1 MGVSYQAVFLLVF
14 LGAISTK
21 CSPALSGS
29 RMCPSAVLC
38 SCSDVELS
46 ANCSSRGFATVPPG
60 LPAALKVLDM
70 SRNQLRRINSTE
82 LFRLSSLEYLD
93 LSRNRL
99 TELTMSRS
107 GQSVHLNLR
116 KLDLS
121 HNRISS
127 VKSLWLTGL
136 ERLQDLNLANNQI
149 ESLPSRTLFEIGS
162 SLRHLNLKSNRIVSL
177 EPECFNDL
185 YVLKELTLTKNKLS
199 SFPKEVDLQNL
210 EVLELNKNSFVQIEG
225 LMFNGLPKLKVS
237 TGTNIACKTSNLFQ
251 KFILM
256 PLLILI

>member
-1 MGVSYQAVFLLVF
+1 MGTSYAIVFILVF
-14 LGAISTK
+14 LGTICTEWNLVLAE
-21 CSPALSGS
+21 S
-29 RMCPSAVLC
+29 RMCPSAVIC
-38 SCSDVELS
+38 SCSDEELS
-46 ANCSSRGFATVPPG
+46 ANCSSRGFSTVPPG
-60 LPAALKVLDM
+60 LPAALNVLDM
-70 SRNQLRRINSTE
+70 SRNRLRKINSTE

-121 HNRISS
+121 HNKISS

-225 LMFNGLPKLKVS
+225 LMFNGLPKLRVS
-237 TGTNIACKTSNLFQ
+237 KNAICYKKEFV
-251 KFILM
+251 
-256 PLLILI
+256 

>member
-1 MGVSYQAVFLLVF
+1 MGTSYEVVFILIF

-21 CSPALSGS
+21 WNPAFAES
-29 RMCPSAVLC
+29 RMCPSAILC

-46 ANCSSRGFATVPPG
+46 ANCSMRGFSTVPPS
-60 LPAALKVLDM
+60 LPEELKSLDM
-70 SRNQLRRINSTE
+70 SRNQLRRVNSTE

-225 LMFNGLPKLKVS
+225 LMFNGLPKLRVS
-237 TGTNIACKTSNLFQ
+237 GLH
-251 KFILM
+251 
-256 PLLILI
+256 PLR